1 MYGVYRDPEGENV
14 FEQPGPSNDGGGIM
28 ISSSVSIDPFL
39 NDQEN
44 IQALLRRIAELE
56 NKINK
61 ETKTHKVLEQQ
72 FCICDN
78 VLYRNFMYIYMYL

>member
-28 ISSSVSIDPFL
+28 SSSSVSIDPFL

-44 IQALLRRIAELE
+44 IQALLRKVAELE

-72 FCICDN
+72 SCICE
-78 VLYRNFMYIYMYL
+78 YL